1 MKYYHVSINLICPV
15 EFQGLRIL
23 ELVVKAQNRIEA
35 CTEAIHAY
43 RLSVPEDL
51 KKLDLEIGEICD
63 VTDIVER
70 FL

>member
-15 EFQGLRIL
+15 EFQGLRIM

-51 KKLDLEIGEICD
+51 KKLDLEIGEIRD